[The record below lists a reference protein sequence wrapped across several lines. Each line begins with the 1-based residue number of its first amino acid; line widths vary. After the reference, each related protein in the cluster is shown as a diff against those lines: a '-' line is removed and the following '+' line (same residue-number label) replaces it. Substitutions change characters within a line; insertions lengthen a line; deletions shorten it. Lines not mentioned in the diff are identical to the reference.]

1 MTASRDTSA
10 SGDRAPAPRGAARRT
25 GSHWLGSRT
34 TAAIV
39 GCEGHDLSDA
49 ERRLF
54 RETDPLGF
62 ILFARNVDTPQQVAA
77 LVAELRDAVGR
88 RAPVLIDQEG
98 GRVQRLRPPHWRQAP
113 PPAAF
118 AGLYAGDP
126 ARACELLRLNC
137 RLLAAELADL
147 AIDVD
152 CLPCLDLR
160 LPEGH
165 DVIGDRA
172 LGSAPEQVAALGR
185 AACEGLLA
193 GGVLPVIKHLPGHGR
208 ATADSHHAL
217 PRVDTPLETLR
228 GTDLAPFRAL
238 ADQALG
244 MTAHIVFT
252 AVDEARPVTTSPEAL
267 ERLIRREIGF
277 DGLLMSDDLFMEA
290 LDGSLPE
297 RAAAA
302 VAAGC
307 DCVLVC
313 HGSVEERRAA
323 IEASGPLSAEA
334 RRRAERA
341 ESCLGAPE
349 PFDRLAAAAALEEL
363 PA

>member
-1 MTASRDTSA
+1 MASA
-10 SGDRAPAPRGAARRT
+10 SGTGGARPGWHGA
-25 GSHWLGSRT
+25 RT

-39 GCEGHDLSDA
+39 GCAGLRLDEA

-62 ILFARNVDTPQQVAA
+62 ILFARNVESPAQVAA
-77 LVAELRDAVGR
+77 LVEALRDSVGR

-113 PPAAF
+113 AAEAF
-118 AGLYAGDP
+118 ARLYETDP
-126 ARACELLRLNC
+126 ERACALLRLNL
-137 RLLAAELADL
+137 RLIAAELAEL
-147 AIDVD
+147 GIDVD
-152 CLPCLDLR
+152 CVPCLDLR

-165 DVIGDRA
+165 GVIGDRA
-172 LGSAPEQVAALGR
+172 YGSDPAQVAALGR

-208 ATADSHHAL
+208 ATADSHHEL
-217 PRVDTPLETLR
+217 PRVATPLETLR
-228 GTDLAPFRAL
+228 ATDLAPFRAL
-238 ADQALG
+238 ADQPLG
-244 MTAHIVFT
+244 MTAHIVFE
-252 AVDEARPVTTSPEAL
+252 AVDGERPVTTSPAAL

-290 LDGSLPE
+290 LQGGLAE
-297 RAAAA
+297 RAAAS

-307 DCVLVC
+307 DCVLIC

-334 RRRAERA
+334 RIRAERA
-341 ESCLGAPE
+341 AACLAAPQ
-349 PFDRLAAAAALEEL
+349 PFDRAAALVALEGL
-363 PA
+363 AG